1 MTTDDKKRTLIS
13 YRMTQAKE
21 SLDEARYLLDGDKS
35 LRSVANRIYYSMF
48 YAVLALLVNEPYSSS
63 KHSGVLS
70 YFNRRYIKDSVFP
83 EELGIAINRAFDIR
97 QRGDYKEDIIIEK
110 EQISNLIEKAALFI
124 ETVEKYL
131 IGGGWILTPPKSGDA
146 IHNSG

>member
-1 MTTDDKKRTLIS
+1 MTTEDKKRTLIS

-70 YFNRRYIKDSVFP
+70 YFNRRYIKDNVFP
-83 EELGIAINRAFDIR
+83 EELGRI
-97 QRGDYKEDIIIEK
+97 Y
-110 EQISNLIEKAALFI
+110 
-124 ETVEKYL
+124 
-131 IGGGWILTPPKSGDA
+131 
-146 IHNSG
+146 